1 MVVIV
6 ANCNL
11 YIPDTSIHQDI
22 VLDTVDGTLPMLS
35 SVFPVSVGQILLLGS
50 ISQMGKLRNM
60 EVKHSSLLISV
71 IPFRVTHYFS
81 KYVNTYIRLHAAR
94 IGIIKVTLLC
104 AIIGLF
110 DSSVFMVTTYGVEQK
125 ERN

>member
-1 MVVIV
+1 MVMVVIV

-50 ISQMGKLRNM
+50 ISQMGKLRNT
-60 EVKHSSLLISV
+60 EVKHSSFLISV
-71 IPFRVTHYFS
+71 IPFRVTHYFLQNLLYHLITDNS
-81 KYVNTYIRLHAAR
+81 
-94 IGIIKVTLLC
+94 VTKS
-104 AIIGLF
+104 G
-110 DSSVFMVTTYGVEQK
+110 Y
-125 ERN
+125 R